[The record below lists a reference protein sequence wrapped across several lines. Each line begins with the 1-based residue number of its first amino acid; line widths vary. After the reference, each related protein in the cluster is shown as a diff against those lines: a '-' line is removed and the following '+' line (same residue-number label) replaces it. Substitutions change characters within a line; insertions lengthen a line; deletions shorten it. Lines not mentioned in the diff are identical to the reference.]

1 MAVHEKQRPRTES
14 SGDFWQGL
22 SFEELARLQ
31 RVQPLERL
39 ESLLGGW
46 PAEEVADPFE
56 VELAGWRQQGSPDRD
71 RE

>member
-1 MAVHEKQRPRTES
+1 MAVHEKQLPRNEA

-31 RVQPLERL
+31 GVQPVDRL

-46 PAEEVADPFE
+46 PAEEVEDSFE
-56 VELAGWRQQGSPDRD
+56 AELAGWRQQGSQGRD